1 MLHVDHVSTRLPYV
15 ITMACISFVMFVIA
29 GFVQNIFICLPLGI
43 ALTLGTLVVLKKT
56 IGQSVKDLTPAKT
69 EA

>member
-1 MLHVDHVSTRLPYV
+1 M
-15 ITMACISFVMFVIA
+15 ITVASISFVMFIIA

-43 ALTLGTLVVLKKT
+43 ALTLGTLVVLKKF
-56 IGQSVKDLTPAKT
+56 IGKSVKDITPAKA